1 MRTIPLRIIRAFQSL
16 RPVLFETNRMGNG
29 QRGNGL
35 ADVKQEHTSRRFRPG
50 AMTYD
55 PDRAPL
61 CRGRARSGID
71 LAQHYSYAEQ
81 GLHRRVRH
89 GVARVEHGAGE
100 RGRDQSGIREG
111 VVDLRIGRG
120 GSSAACAHSGGVG
133 TSTAGASRGAP
144 ARGEGGPT
152 PYGSDAS
159 GAAARVWGRRLWT
172 WVSGGHS
179 LHSERSFL
187 IGHDRSNRP

>member
-29 QRGNGL
+29 QRVNGL
-35 ADVKQEHTSRRFRPG
+35 ADVKQEHTSRRFRSG

-61 CRGRARSGID
+61 CRGRVPSGID

-100 RGRDQSGIREG
+100 RGRDQSGIRKG

-159 GAAARVWGRRLWT
+159 GAAARVWGRRLWP
-172 WVSGGHS
+172 WVSGGQYIPS
-179 LHSERSFL
+179 VPS
-187 IGHDRSNRP
+187 

>member
-35 ADVKQEHTSRRFRPG
+35 ADVKQEHTSRRFWPG
-50 AMTYD
+50 AMAYD
-55 PDRAPL
+55 PERAPL

-71 LAQHYSYAEQ
+71 LAQHYLYAEQ
-81 GLHRRVRH
+81 GLHRRVWH
-89 GVARVEHGAGE
+89 DVARVEHGAGE

-120 GSSAACAHSGGVG
+120 GSAAACAHSGGVG
-133 TSTAGASRGAP
+133 RSTGGASRGAP
-144 ARGEGGPT
+144 AGGEGSPT
-152 PYGSDAS
+152 SYWSDSS
-159 GAAARVWGRRLWT
+159 GGAARVWGRCLWP
-172 WVSGGHS
+172 WVSGAS
-179 LHSERSFL
+179 RYIPSF
-187 IGHDRSNRP
+187 IPDWA

>member
-16 RPVLFETNRMGNG
+16 RPVLFETNRNGNG

-35 ADVKQEHTSRRFRPG
+35 ADVKQEHTSRRFRSG

-55 PDRAPL
+55 PGRAPL
-61 CRGRARSGID
+61 CRGGARSGID

-81 GLHRRVRH
+81 GLRRRVWH
-89 GVARVEHGAGE
+89 DVARVEHGAGE

-120 GSSAACAHSGGVG
+120 GSSATCAHSGRVG
-133 TSTAGASRGAP
+133 RSTGGSSRGGP
-144 ARGEGGPT
+144 AGGGGRPT
-152 PYGSDAS
+152 SYWAQLS
-159 GAAARVWGRRLWT
+159 GGAGPVWGRWP
-172 WVSGGHS
+172 SA
-179 LHSERSFL
+179 
-187 IGHDRSNRP
+187 